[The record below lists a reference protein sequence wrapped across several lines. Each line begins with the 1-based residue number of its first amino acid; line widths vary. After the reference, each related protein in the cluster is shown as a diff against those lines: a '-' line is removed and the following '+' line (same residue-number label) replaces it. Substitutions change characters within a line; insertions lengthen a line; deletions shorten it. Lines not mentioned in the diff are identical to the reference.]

1 MSPQEA
7 EHYISKIQFQ
17 YSSRNPGAA
26 IGIKLFKG
34 SFVKKLNLC
43 LSGKCYSLNQENW
56 IIIPTYVDSTSSPY
70 FIFENENHQWAI
82 ENFNLEEN
90 LFSEII
96 SLKKAQRKFPGL
108 FKAAFDVRKY
118 SWDLGFN
125 LPDSFSSRLLFHCL
139 PIAKKTF
146 HKNWQGVNSL
156 KHKSQLYLDLLND

>member
-1 MSPQEA
+1 ME
-7 EHYISKIQFQ
+7 
-17 YSSRNPGAA
+17 
-26 IGIKLFKG
+26 
-34 SFVKKLNLC
+34 VKKIIIR
-43 LSGKCYSLNQENW
+43 GPNW
-56 IIIPTYVDSTSSPY
+56 IGDHVMALPFYRAVKKKYPLAKIDLIIDQVPSSLV
-70 FIFENENHQWAI
+70 
-82 ENFNLEEN
+82 LEEN